1 MRQRGRRSAEA
12 LAINNV
18 DGSPPRLTAPAGL
31 NTKERVLF
39 EQLVHTT
46 SPSHFRASDA
56 SLLVAFVQ
64 AILLSRKLGR
74 DLSKVAEWEKATR
87 TMASLATRLRLTPQ
101 SRSDPKTI
109 ARMQQP
115 NDGVAPWHRGALNP
129 NDSSYDSD
137 DEDNNKSPQ

>member
-1 MRQRGRRSAEA
+1 MRQRGRHSAEA

-18 DGSPPRLTAPAGL
+18 DGSPLRLTAPAGL

-46 SPSHFRASDA
+46 SPRHFRASDV

-64 AILLSRKLGR
+64 AIAVAQAGPRFKQG
-74 DLSKVAEWEKATR
+74 AEWEKATR
-87 TMASLATRLRLTPQ
+87 MMASLATRLRLTPQ

-109 ARMQQP
+109 ARSNNQMMELR
-115 NDGVAPWHRGALNP
+115 RGTGERL
-129 NDSSYDSD
+129 SRMIRI
-137 DEDNNKSPQ
+137 